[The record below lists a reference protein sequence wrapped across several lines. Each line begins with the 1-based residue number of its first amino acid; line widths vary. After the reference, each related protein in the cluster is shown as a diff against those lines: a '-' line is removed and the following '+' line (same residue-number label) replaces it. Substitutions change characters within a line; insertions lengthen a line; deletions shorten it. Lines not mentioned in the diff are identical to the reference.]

1 MLYGVKI
8 YDKFMNLVKEL
19 TPKEVLKQFW
29 EDKEKTLKPTQ
40 WLKYHKQARK
50 RQEATFKNSH
60 RKRDDESNTTG
71 NNTRRKGKKRVRR
84 SGRAR

>member
-19 TPKEVLKQFW
+19 TPKQVLKQFW
-29 EDKEKTLKPTQ
+29 KDKEKSLKPTQ
-40 WLKYHKQARK
+40 WLKYHKQDRK
-50 RQEATFKNSH
+50 KQEASFKNSH

>member
-19 TPKEVLKQFW
+19 TPKEVLKKFW
-29 EDKEKTLKPTQ
+29 KDKEKTLKPTQ
-40 WLKYHKQARK
+40 WLKYRK
-50 RQEATFKNSH
+50 RDRKKQEATFKNSH

>member
-8 YDKFMNLVKEL
+8 YDKFMNLIKEIK
-19 TPKEVLKQFW
+19 PKEVLNQFW
-29 EDKEKTLKPTQ
+29 EGKEKTLRPTQ
-40 WLKYHKQARK
+40 WLKYHKQNRK
-50 RQEATFKNSH
+50 VQEATFKNSH
-60 RKRDDESNTTG
+60 RKRDNESNTTG

>member
-8 YDKFMNLVKEL
+8 YDKFMNLVKEIK
-19 TPKEVLKQFW
+19 PKEVLKQFW
-29 EDKEKTLKPTQ
+29 KDKERSLHPTQ
-40 WLKYHKQARK
+40 WLKYHQKNRK
-50 RQEATFKNSH
+50 KQEAEFKNSH
-60 RKRDDESNTTG
+60 RKRDNESNTTG

>member
-19 TPKEVLKQFW
+19 TPKEVLKNFW
-29 EDKEKTLKPTQ
+29 KDKEKSLHPTQ
-40 WLKYHKQARK
+40 WLKYHKQDRK
-50 RQEATFKNSH
+50 KQEVSFKNSH

>member
-19 TPKEVLKQFW
+19 TPKQVLKNFW
-29 EDKEKTLKPTQ
+29 KDKEKSLHPTPY
-40 WLKYHKQARK
+40 LKYKKRDRK
-50 RQEATFKNSH
+50 VKKSEFKNSK
-60 RKRDDESNTTG
+60 RKRDNESNTTG
-71 NNTRRKGKKRVRR
+71 NNTKRQGKKRVLR

>member
-19 TPKEVLKQFW
+19 TPKQVLKKFW
-29 EDKEKTLKPTQ
+29 EDKEKSLHPTQ
-40 WLKYHKQARK
+40 WLKYHQQNRK
-50 RQEATFKNSH
+50 IQEASFKNSN
-60 RKRDDESNTTG
+60 RKRDNESNTTG

>member
-8 YDKFMNLVKEL
+8 YDKFMNLVKEIK
-19 TPKEVLKQFW
+19 PKEVLKQFW
-29 EDKEKTLKPTQ
+29 KDKEKSLKPTP
-40 WLKYHKQARK
+40 WLKYNKQDRK
-50 RQEATFKNSH
+50 KQEATFKNSH
-60 RKRDDESNTTG
+60 RKRDNESNTTG

>member
-19 TPKEVLKQFW
+19 TPKEVLKKFW
-29 EDKEKTLKPTQ
+29 KDKEKTLRPTQ

-50 RQEATFKNSH
+50 RQEASFKNSH
-60 RKRDDESNTTG
+60 RKRDNESNTTR